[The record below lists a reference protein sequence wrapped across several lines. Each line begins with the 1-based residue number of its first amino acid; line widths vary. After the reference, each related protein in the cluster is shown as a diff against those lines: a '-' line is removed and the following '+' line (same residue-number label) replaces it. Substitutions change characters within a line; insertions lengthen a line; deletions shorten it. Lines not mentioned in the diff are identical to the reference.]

1 MYCVLKYRMDH
12 GYGGIM
18 VDNKQ
23 LKKDIIEYAHQIGI
37 DSIGFTTADPFDEL
51 KQKLVDYHAKG
62 YASGFEESD
71 IELRV
76 NPKLSMPTAR
86 SIIAIA
92 VGYPNKLKGAPK
104 SVRGDRRGMFAR
116 ASWGQDY
123 HTIMRKRLDKLGDY
137 IKSRVPDVEML
148 SMVDTGVLSD
158 RAVAERAGLGFT
170 GRNGF
175 VINPDLGTWTYLGE
189 MLVSIPFEPDDPL
202 LDSCGD
208 CTICVDRCPT
218 GALVGNG
225 QLNSQKCISFLTQT
239 KGYLPDEY
247 RYKIGNRL
255 YGCDTCQQVCPKN
268 RGINTEHEDI
278 VLEPEILKPRLIPL
292 LQMSNKEFKNTY
304 GHLAGAW
311 RGKKPI
317 QRNAIIALAHFNETA
332 ALPELKEVA
341 LNDPRPMI
349 RATANWAIGQI
360 AGEDERDFIEAHLAD
375 ELEEVQEEM
384 LKGLEKRN

>member
-1 MYCVLKYRMDH
+1 MGGLELNTAHLKTE
-12 GYGGIM
+12 
-18 VDNKQ
+18 
-23 LKKDIIEYAHQIGI
+23 IIQFAHSIGI
-37 DSIGFTTADPFDEL
+37 DQIGFTTADPFDEL
-51 KQKLVDYHAKG
+51 KQKLEDYHAKG

-71 IELRV
+71 IALRTE
-76 NPKLSMPTAR
+76 PKLSLPTAR

-123 HTIMRKRLDKLGDY
+123 HTIMRNRLDKLAEF
-137 IKSRVPDVEML
+137 IQSKVPDVEIQ

-158 RAVAERAGLGFT
+158 RAVAERAGLGFV
-170 GRNGF
+170 GKNGF
-175 VINPDLGTWTYLGE
+175 IINAELGTWSYLGE
-189 MLVSIPFEPDDPL
+189 MLVSIPCEPDDPI

-239 KGYLPDEY
+239 KGYLADEY

-268 RGINTEHEDI
+268 KGINTEHDDI
-278 VLEPEILKPRLIPL
+278 ILEPEILKPRLIPL

-317 QRNAIIALAHFNETA
+317 QRNAIIALAHFKAEE

-341 LNDPRPMI
+341 LNDKRPMI
-349 RATANWAIGQI
+349 RATAYWAIGQI
-360 AGEDERDFIEAHLAD
+360 DGYNVQSFIDAHFA
-375 ELEEVQEEM
+375 EEVEEVQQEM
-384 LKGLEKRN
+384 IKGLEMRRN

>member
-1 MYCVLKYRMDH
+1 MDL
-12 GYGGIM
+12 
-18 VDNKQ
+18 NQ
-23 LKKDIIEYAHQIGI
+23 LKQDVIDYAHTIGI
-37 DSIGFTTADPFDEL
+37 DSIGFTTADPFDEM

-71 IELRV
+71 IELRTE
-76 NPKLSMPTAR
+76 PTLTLPTAR

-104 SVRGDRRGMFAR
+104 STRGDRRGMFAR

-123 HTIMRKRLDKLGDY
+123 HSIMRKRLDKLADY
-137 IKSRVPDVEML
+137 LRYRVEGVEIQ
-148 SMVDTGVLSD
+148 SMVDTGALSD
-158 RAVAERAGLGFT
+158 RAVAERAGLGYV

-175 VINPDLGTWTYLGE
+175 VINPELGTWTYLGE
-189 MLVSIPFEPDDPL
+189 MLVSVPFAPDDPL

-218 GALVGNG
+218 GALVGDG
-225 QLNSQKCISFLTQT
+225 LLNSQKCISFLTQT
-239 KGYLPDEY
+239 KGYLADEY

-255 YGCDTCQQVCPKN
+255 YGCDTCQQVCPRNK
-268 RGINTEHEDI
+268 GINTQHDDI
-278 VLEPEILKPRLIPL
+278 VLEPEILKPRLVPL
-292 LQMSNKEFKNTY
+292 LKMSNKEFKNTY

-317 QRNAIIALAHFNETA
+317 QRNAIVALAHF
-332 ALPELKEVA
+332 KEESAIPDLQDVA

-349 RATANWAIGQI
+349 RGTAYWAIGQI
-360 AGEDERDFIEAHLAD
+360 QGENARSFIEQQYQN
-375 ELEEVQEEM
+375 ELEEVQQEM
-384 LKGLEKRN
+384 LKGLEMRREQ

>member
-1 MYCVLKYRMDH
+1 
-12 GYGGIM
+12 M

-23 LKKDIIEYAHQIGI
+23 LKKEIIDYAHQIGI

-62 YASGFEESD
+62 YASGFEEPN

-123 HTIMRKRLDKLGDY
+123 HTIMRKRLDQLGAF
-137 IKSRVPDVEML
+137 IKEKVPDVEML

-218 GALVGNG
+218 GALVGDG

-268 RGINTEHEDI
+268 RGINTEHDDI

-317 QRNAIIALAHFNETA
+317 QRNAIVALAHFNETSA
-332 ALPELKEVA
+332 IPELKEVA

-349 RATANWAIGQI
+349 RGTAYWAIGQI
-360 AGEDERDFIEAHLAD
+360 AGEDERTFIETNFDD
-375 ELEEVQEEM
+375 EEKEVQEEM

>member
-1 MYCVLKYRMDH
+1 MNLD
-12 GYGGIM
+12 
-18 VDNKQ
+18 Q
-23 LKKDIIEYAHQIGI
+23 LKQEVIDYAHSIGI

-51 KQKLVDYHAKG
+51 KKKLEDYHSKG

-71 IELRV
+71 IELRTV
-76 NPKLSMPTAR
+76 PKLSLPSAR

-123 HTIMRKRLDKLGDY
+123 HTIMRNRLDKLSLFL
-137 IKSRVPDVEML
+137 KEKVPDVEIK

-158 RAVAERAGLGFT
+158 RSVAERAGLGFA
-170 GRNGF
+170 GKNGF
-175 VINPDLGTWTYLGE
+175 IINEELGTWSYLGE
-189 MLVSIPFEPDDPL
+189 MLVSIPFKPDDPVI
-202 LDSCGD
+202 DSCGD
-208 CTICVDRCPT
+208 CNICVDRCPT

-239 KGYLPDEY
+239 KGYLKDEY

-255 YGCDTCQQVCPKN
+255 YGCDTCQQVCPRN
-268 RGINTEHEDI
+268 RGINTEHDDI
-278 VLEPEILKPRLIPL
+278 ILEPEVLKPRLVPL
-292 LQMSNKEFKNTY
+292 LKMSNKEFKDTY

-317 QRNAIIALAHFNETA
+317 QRNAIVALAHFNEESA
-332 ALPELKEVA
+332 IPELKDVA
-341 LNDPRPMI
+341 LTDPRPMI
-349 RATANWAIGQI
+349 RGTAFWAIGQI
-360 AGEDERDFIEAHLAD
+360 QGEEARPFIMSHYEREI
-375 ELEEVQEEM
+375 EEVQEEM
-384 LKGLEKRN
+384 IKGLEIRRK

>member
-1 MYCVLKYRMDH
+1 MDYVKLK
-12 GYGGIM
+12 
-18 VDNKQ
+18 Q
-23 LKKDIIEYAHQIGI
+23 EIIDYAHQIGI
-37 DSIGFTTADPFDEL
+37 DDIGFTTADPFDEL
-51 KQKLVDYHAKG
+51 KNKLIEYHEKG

-71 IELRV
+71 ISLRV
-76 NPKLSMPTAR
+76 DPKLSMSSAQ

-104 SVRGDRRGMFAR
+104 SVRGERRGMFAR

-123 HTIMRKRLDKLGDY
+123 HSIMRRRLNDLALFFQSK
-137 IKSRVPDVEML
+137 VPEAEMM

-175 VINPDLGTWTYLGE
+175 VINPELGTWTYLGE
-189 MLVSIPFEPDDPL
+189 MLINLPFPPDEQI
-202 LDSCGD
+202 LDSCGT

-218 GALVGNG
+218 GALVGDG

-239 KGYLPDEY
+239 KGYLKDEY

-268 RGINTEHEDI
+268 RGINTEQEDI
-278 VLEPEILKPRLIPL
+278 ILEPEILKPKLVPL
-292 LQMSNKEFKNTY
+292 LQMSNKEFKQTY

-317 QRNAIIALAHFNETA
+317 QRNAIIALAHFNETSA
-332 ALPELKEVA
+332 IPELKEVA
-341 LNDPRPMI
+341 KNDPRPMI
-349 RATANWAIGQI
+349 RGTAYWAIGQI
-360 AGEDERDFIEAHLAD
+360 LGDAAQDFIMSQYD
-375 ELEEVQEEM
+375 NELEEVQLEM
-384 LKGLEKRN
+384 KKGLEMRRL

>member
-1 MYCVLKYRMDH
+1 MD
-12 GYGGIM
+12 Y
-18 VDNKQ
+18 KQ
-23 LKKDIIEYAHQIGI
+23 LKQDIIEYAHSIGI

-51 KQKLVDYHAKG
+51 KQKLEDYHSKG

-71 IELRV
+71 IALRTE
-76 NPKLSMPTAR
+76 PKLSLPTAR

-104 SVRGDRRGMFAR
+104 SVRGDRRGLFAR

-123 HTIMRKRLDKLGDY
+123 HTIMRTRLDKLSEF
-137 IKSRVPDVEML
+137 IKTKVENVDIL

-158 RAVAERAGLGFT
+158 RAVAERAGLGFA

-175 VINPDLGTWTYLGE
+175 IINKDLGTWTYLGE
-189 MLVSIPFEPDDPL
+189 MLVSIPFEPDDPI

-239 KGYLPDEY
+239 KGYMPDQY

-268 RGINTEHEDI
+268 RGINTQHDDI

-292 LQMSNKEFKNTY
+292 LQMSNKEFKANY

-317 QRNAIIALAHFNETA
+317 QRNAILALAHFNEEA
-332 ALPELKEVA
+332 AVPELKEVA
-341 LNDPRPMI
+341 INDARPMI
-349 RATANWAIGQI
+349 RATAYWAIGQI
-360 AGEDERDFIEAHLAD
+360 LGEDARPFINEHFNSED
-375 ELEEVQEEM
+375 EEVQTEM
-384 LKGLEKRN
+384 LKGLETRRNT

>member
-1 MYCVLKYRMDH
+1 MNLD
-12 GYGGIM
+12 
-18 VDNKQ
+18 Q
-23 LKKDIIEYAHQIGI
+23 LKQEVIDYAHSIGI

-51 KQKLVDYHAKG
+51 KKKLEDYHSKG

-71 IELRV
+71 IELRTV
-76 NPKLSMPTAR
+76 PKLSLPSAR

-123 HTIMRKRLDKLGDY
+123 HTIMRNRLDKLSLFL
-137 IKSRVPDVEML
+137 KEKVPDVEIK

-158 RAVAERAGLGFT
+158 RSVAERAGLGFA
-170 GRNGF
+170 GKNGF
-175 VINPDLGTWTYLGE
+175 IINEELGTWSYLGE
-189 MLVSIPFEPDDPL
+189 MLVSIPFKPDDPVI
-202 LDSCGD
+202 DSCGD
-208 CTICVDRCPT
+208 CNICVDRCPT

-239 KGYLPDEY
+239 KGYLKDEY

-255 YGCDTCQQVCPKN
+255 YGCDTCQQVCPRN

-278 VLEPEILKPRLIPL
+278 ILEPEVLKPRLVPL
-292 LQMSNKEFKNTY
+292 LKMSNKEFKNTY

-317 QRNAIIALAHFNETA
+317 QRNAIVALAHFNEDSA
-332 ALPELKEVA
+332 IPDLKDVA
-341 LNDPRPMI
+341 LTDPRPMI
-349 RATANWAIGQI
+349 RGTAFWAIGQI
-360 AGEDERDFIEAHLAD
+360 QGEEARPFIMSHYEREI
-375 ELEEVQEEM
+375 EEVQEEM
-384 LKGLEKRN
+384 IKGLEIRRK

>member
-1 MYCVLKYRMDH
+1 MDVKVLKKE
-12 GYGGIM
+12 
-18 VDNKQ
+18 V
-23 LKKDIIEYAHQIGI
+23 IEYAYTIGI

-51 KQKLVDYHAKG
+51 KQKLKAYHSKG

-71 IELRV
+71 INLRTE
-76 NPKLSMPTAR
+76 PKLSLPTAR

-92 VGYPNKLKGAPK
+92 VGYPNKLKNAPK
-104 SVRGDRRGMFAR
+104 STKGDRRGMFAR

-123 HTIMRKRLDKLGDY
+123 HTIMRKRLDLLGQF
-137 IKSRVPDVEML
+137 IQSKVPDVDIM

-175 VINPDLGTWTYLGE
+175 IISPELGTWTYLGE
-189 MLVSIPFEPDDPL
+189 MLVSIPFPPDDPL
-202 LDSCGD
+202 MDSCGD

-239 KGYLPDEY
+239 KGYLQDEY

-268 RGINTEHEDI
+268 KGINTEQDDI
-278 VLEPEILKPRLIPL
+278 ILEPDILKPRLIPL
-292 LQMSNKEFKNTY
+292 LQMNNKTFKNTF

-317 QRNAIIALAHFNETA
+317 QRNAIIALAHFKEMTA
-332 ALPELKEVA
+332 IPTLKEVA
-341 LNDPRPMI
+341 EHDSRPMI
-349 RATANWAIGQI
+349 RGTAFWAIGQI
-360 AGEDERDFIEAHLAD
+360 DGENQQDYLLRHFENEI
-375 ELEEVQEEM
+375 EEVRHEII
-384 LKGLEKRN
+384 KGLEMERI

>member
-1 MYCVLKYRMDH
+1 MDL
-12 GYGGIM
+12 
-18 VDNKQ
+18 NQ
-23 LKKDIIEYAHQIGI
+23 LKQDVIDYAHTIGI
-37 DSIGFTTADPFDEL
+37 DSIGFTTADPFDEM

-71 IELRV
+71 IELRTE
-76 NPKLSMPTAR
+76 PTFTLPTAR

-104 SVRGDRRGMFAR
+104 STRGDRRGMFAR

-123 HTIMRKRLDKLGDY
+123 HSIMRKRLDKLADY
-137 IKSRVPDVEML
+137 LRYRVEGVEIQ
-148 SMVDTGVLSD
+148 SMVDTGALSD
-158 RAVAERAGLGFT
+158 RAVAERAGLGYV

-175 VINPDLGTWTYLGE
+175 VINPELGTWTYLGE
-189 MLVSIPFEPDDPL
+189 MLVSVPFPPDDPL

-218 GALVGNG
+218 GALVGDG

-239 KGYLPDEY
+239 KGYLADEY

-255 YGCDTCQQVCPKN
+255 YGCDTCQQVCPRNK
-268 RGINTEHEDI
+268 GINTQHDDI
-278 VLEPEILKPRLIPL
+278 VLEPEILKPRLVPL
-292 LQMSNKEFKNTY
+292 LKMSNKEFKNTY

-317 QRNAIIALAHFNETA
+317 QRNAIVALAHF
-332 ALPELKEVA
+332 KEESAIPDLQDVA

-349 RATANWAIGQI
+349 RGTAYWAIGQI
-360 AGEDERDFIEAHLAD
+360 QGENARSFIEQQYQN
-375 ELEEVQEEM
+375 ELEEVQHEM
-384 LKGLEKRN
+384 LKGLEMRREQ

>member
-1 MYCVLKYRMDH
+1 MNLD
-12 GYGGIM
+12 
-18 VDNKQ
+18 Q
-23 LKKDIIEYAHQIGI
+23 LKQDVIDYAHSIGI

-51 KQKLVDYHAKG
+51 KKKLEDYHSKG

-71 IELRV
+71 IELRTV
-76 NPKLSMPTAR
+76 PKLSLPSAR

-123 HTIMRKRLDKLGDY
+123 HTIMRNRLDKLSLFL
-137 IKSRVPDVEML
+137 KEKVPDVEIK

-158 RAVAERAGLGFT
+158 RSVAERAGLGFA
-170 GRNGF
+170 GKNGF
-175 VINPDLGTWTYLGE
+175 IINEELGTWSYLGE
-189 MLVSIPFEPDDPL
+189 MLVSIPFKPDDPVI
-202 LDSCGD
+202 DSCGD
-208 CTICVDRCPT
+208 CNICVDRCPT

-239 KGYLPDEY
+239 KGYLKDEY

-255 YGCDTCQQVCPKN
+255 YGCDTCQQVCPRN
-268 RGINTEHEDI
+268 RGINTEHDDI
-278 VLEPEILKPRLIPL
+278 ILEPEVLKPRLVPL
-292 LQMSNKEFKNTY
+292 LKMSNKEFKNTY

-317 QRNAIIALAHFNETA
+317 QRNAIVALAHFNEERA
-332 ALPELKEVA
+332 IPELKDVA
-341 LNDPRPMI
+341 LTDPRPMI
-349 RATANWAIGQI
+349 RGTAFWAIGQI
-360 AGEDERDFIEAHLAD
+360 QGEEARPFIMSHYEREI
-375 ELEEVQEEM
+375 EEVQEEM
-384 LKGLEKRN
+384 IKGLEIRRK

>member
-1 MYCVLKYRMDH
+1 MDL
-12 GYGGIM
+12 
-18 VDNKQ
+18 NQ
-23 LKKDIIEYAHQIGI
+23 LKQDVIDYAHTIGI
-37 DSIGFTTADPFDEL
+37 DSIGFTTADPFDEM

-71 IELRV
+71 IELRTE
-76 NPKLSMPTAR
+76 PTLTLPTAR

-104 SVRGDRRGMFAR
+104 STRGDRRGMFAR

-123 HTIMRKRLDKLGDY
+123 HSIMRKRLDKLADY
-137 IKSRVPDVEML
+137 LRYRVEGVEIQ
-148 SMVDTGVLSD
+148 SMVDTGALSD
-158 RAVAERAGLGFT
+158 RAVAERAGLGYV

-175 VINPDLGTWTYLGE
+175 VINPELGTWTYLGE
-189 MLVSIPFEPDDPL
+189 MLVSVPFPPDDPL

-218 GALVGNG
+218 GALVGDG

-239 KGYLPDEY
+239 KGDLADEY

-255 YGCDTCQQVCPKN
+255 YGCDTCQQVCPRNK
-268 RGINTEHEDI
+268 GINTQHDDI
-278 VLEPEILKPRLIPL
+278 VLEPEILKPRLVPL
-292 LQMSNKEFKNTY
+292 LKMSNKEFKNTY

-317 QRNAIIALAHFNETA
+317 QRNAIVALAHF
-332 ALPELKEVA
+332 KEESAIPDLQDVA

-349 RATANWAIGQI
+349 RGTAYWAIGQI
-360 AGEDERDFIEAHLAD
+360 QGENARSFIEQQYQN
-375 ELEEVQEEM
+375 ELEEVQQEM
-384 LKGLEKRN
+384 LKGLEMRREQ

>member
-1 MYCVLKYRMDH
+1 MNLD
-12 GYGGIM
+12 
-18 VDNKQ
+18 Q
-23 LKKDIIEYAHQIGI
+23 LKQEVIDYAHSIGI

-51 KQKLVDYHAKG
+51 KKKLEDYHSKG

-71 IELRV
+71 IELRTV
-76 NPKLSMPTAR
+76 PKLSLPSAR

-123 HTIMRKRLDKLGDY
+123 HTIMRNRLDKLSLFL
-137 IKSRVPDVEML
+137 KEKVPDVEIK

-158 RAVAERAGLGFT
+158 RSVAERAGLGFA
-170 GRNGF
+170 GKNGF
-175 VINPDLGTWTYLGE
+175 IINEELGTWSYLGE
-189 MLVSIPFEPDDPL
+189 MLVSIPFKPDDPVI
-202 LDSCGD
+202 DSCGD
-208 CTICVDRCPT
+208 CNICVDRCPT

-239 KGYLPDEY
+239 KGYLKDEF

-255 YGCDTCQQVCPKN
+255 YGCDTCQQVCPRN
-268 RGINTEHEDI
+268 RGINTEHDDI
-278 VLEPEILKPRLIPL
+278 ILEPEVLKPRLVPL
-292 LQMSNKEFKNTY
+292 LKMSNKEFKNTY

-317 QRNAIIALAHFNETA
+317 QRNAIVALAHFNEESA
-332 ALPELKEVA
+332 IPDLKDVA
-341 LNDPRPMI
+341 LTDPRPMI
-349 RATANWAIGQI
+349 RGTAFWAIGQI
-360 AGEDERDFIEAHLAD
+360 QGEEAKPFIMSHYEREI
-375 ELEEVQEEM
+375 EEVQEEM
-384 LKGLEKRN
+384 IKGLEIRRK

>member
-1 MYCVLKYRMDH
+1 LNLD
-12 GYGGIM
+12 
-18 VDNKQ
+18 Q
-23 LKKDIIEYAHQIGI
+23 LKQEVIDYAHSIGI

-51 KQKLVDYHAKG
+51 KKKLEDYHSKG

-71 IELRV
+71 IELRTV
-76 NPKLSMPTAR
+76 PKLSLPSAR

-123 HTIMRKRLDKLGDY
+123 HTIMRNRLDKLSLFL
-137 IKSRVPDVEML
+137 KEKVPDVEIK

-158 RAVAERAGLGFT
+158 RSVAERAGLGFA
-170 GRNGF
+170 GKNGF
-175 VINPDLGTWTYLGE
+175 IINEELGTWSYLGE
-189 MLVSIPFEPDDPL
+189 MLVSIPFKPDDPVI
-202 LDSCGD
+202 DSCGD
-208 CTICVDRCPT
+208 CNICVDRCPT

-239 KGYLPDEY
+239 KGYLKDEY

-255 YGCDTCQQVCPKN
+255 YGCDTCQQVCPRN
-268 RGINTEHEDI
+268 RGINTEHDDI
-278 VLEPEILKPRLIPL
+278 ILEPEVLKPRLVPL
-292 LQMSNKEFKNTY
+292 LKMSNKEFKNTY

-317 QRNAIIALAHFNETA
+317 QRNAIVALAHFNEESA
-332 ALPELKEVA
+332 IPDLKDVA
-341 LNDPRPMI
+341 LTDPRPMI
-349 RATANWAIGQI
+349 RGTAYWAIGQI
-360 AGEDERDFIEAHLAD
+360 QGEEARPFIMSHYEREI
-375 ELEEVQEEM
+375 EEVQEEM
-384 LKGLEKRN
+384 IKGLEIRRK

>member
-1 MYCVLKYRMDH
+1 MDL
-12 GYGGIM
+12 
-18 VDNKQ
+18 NQ
-23 LKKDIIEYAHQIGI
+23 LKQDVIDYAHTIGI
-37 DSIGFTTADPFDEL
+37 DSIGFTTADPFDEM

-71 IELRV
+71 IELRTE
-76 NPKLSMPTAR
+76 PTLTLPTAR

-104 SVRGDRRGMFAR
+104 STRGDRRGMFAR

-123 HTIMRKRLDKLGDY
+123 HSIMRKRLDKLADY
-137 IKSRVPDVEML
+137 LRYRVEGVEIQ
-148 SMVDTGVLSD
+148 SMVDTGALSD
-158 RAVAERAGLGFT
+158 RAVAERAGLGYV

-175 VINPDLGTWTYLGE
+175 VINPELGTWTYLGE
-189 MLVSIPFEPDDPL
+189 MLVSVPFPPDDPL

-218 GALVGNG
+218 GALVGDG

-239 KGYLPDEY
+239 KGYLADEY

-255 YGCDTCQQVCPKN
+255 YGCDTCQQVCPRNK
-268 RGINTEHEDI
+268 GINTQHDDI
-278 VLEPEILKPRLIPL
+278 VLEPEILKPRLVPL
-292 LQMSNKEFKNTY
+292 LKMSNKEFKNTY

-317 QRNAIIALAHFNETA
+317 QRNAIVALAHF
-332 ALPELKEVA
+332 KEESAIPDLQDVA

-349 RATANWAIGQI
+349 RGTAYWAIGQI
-360 AGEDERDFIEAHLAD
+360 QGENARSFIEQQYQN
-375 ELEEVQEEM
+375 ELEEVQQEM
-384 LKGLEKRN
+384 LKGLEMRREQ

>member
-1 MYCVLKYRMDH
+1 MDL
-12 GYGGIM
+12 
-18 VDNKQ
+18 NQ
-23 LKKDIIEYAHQIGI
+23 LKQDVIDYAHTIGI
-37 DSIGFTTADPFDEL
+37 DSIGFTTADPFDEM

-71 IELRV
+71 IELRTE
-76 NPKLSMPTAR
+76 PTLTLPTAR

-104 SVRGDRRGMFAR
+104 STRGDRRGMFAR

-123 HTIMRKRLDKLGDY
+123 HSIMRKRLYKLADY
-137 IKSRVPDVEML
+137 LRYRVEGVEIQ
-148 SMVDTGVLSD
+148 SMVDTGALSD
-158 RAVAERAGLGFT
+158 RAVAERAGLGYV

-175 VINPDLGTWTYLGE
+175 VINPELGTWTYLGE
-189 MLVSIPFEPDDPL
+189 MLVSVPFAPDDPL

-218 GALVGNG
+218 GALVGDG

-239 KGYLPDEY
+239 KGYLADEY

-255 YGCDTCQQVCPKN
+255 YGCDTCQQVCPRNK
-268 RGINTEHEDI
+268 GINTQHDDI
-278 VLEPEILKPRLIPL
+278 VLEPEILKPRLVPL
-292 LQMSNKEFKNTY
+292 LKMSNKEFKNTY

-317 QRNAIIALAHFNETA
+317 QRNAIVALAHF
-332 ALPELKEVA
+332 KEESAIPDLQDVA

-349 RATANWAIGQI
+349 RGTAYWAIGQI
-360 AGEDERDFIEAHLAD
+360 QGENARSFIEQQYQN
-375 ELEEVQEEM
+375 ELEEVQQEM
-384 LKGLEKRN
+384 LKGLEMRREQ

>member
-1 MYCVLKYRMDH
+1 MDVL
-12 GYGGIM
+12 
-18 VDNKQ
+18 Q
-23 LKKDIIEYAHQIGI
+23 LKEEIIEYAYSIGI
-37 DSIGFTTADPFDEL
+37 NRIGFTTADPFDEL

-71 IELRV
+71 IALRTE
-76 NPKLSMPTAR
+76 PKLSLPTAK
-86 SIIAIA
+86 SIIAIS
-92 VGYPNKLKGAPK
+92 VGYPNKLKNAPK

-123 HTIMRKRLDKLGDY
+123 HAIMRKRLDKLAAF
-137 IKSRVPDVEML
+137 IEAKVPDAEMM

-158 RAVAERAGLGFT
+158 RAVAERAGLGFV

-175 VINPDLGTWTYLGE
+175 VIHPDLGTWTYLGE
-189 MLVSIPFEPDDPL
+189 MLVNIPFPPDDPIME
-202 LDSCGD
+202 SCGD

-218 GALVGNG
+218 GALVGDG

-268 RGINTEHEDI
+268 RGINIEQDDI
-278 VLEPEILKPRLIPL
+278 ILEPEILKPRLVPL
-292 LQMSNKEFKNTY
+292 LKMNNKTFKNTF

-317 QRNAIIALAHFNETA
+317 QRNAIIALAHFKEEEA
-332 ALPELKEVA
+332 IPDLKEIA
-341 LNDPRPMI
+341 ENDPRPLI
-349 RATANWAIGQI
+349 RATAFWAIGQI
-360 AGEDERDFIEAHLAD
+360 QGDLAKPYIMAHYENED
-375 ELEEVQEEM
+375 EEVQIEM
-384 LKGLEKRN
+384 LKGLEMRRDG

>member
-1 MYCVLKYRMDH
+1 MDL
-12 GYGGIM
+12 
-18 VDNKQ
+18 NQ
-23 LKKDIIEYAHQIGI
+23 LKQDVIDYAHTIGI
-37 DSIGFTTADPFDEL
+37 DSIGFTTADPFDEM

-71 IELRV
+71 IALRTE
-76 NPKLSMPTAR
+76 PKLTLPTAR

-104 SVRGDRRGMFAR
+104 STRGDRRGMFAR

-123 HTIMRKRLDKLGDY
+123 HSIMRKRLDKLADY
-137 IKSRVPDVEML
+137 LRDRVDGVEIQ
-148 SMVDTGVLSD
+148 SMVDTGALSD
-158 RAVAERAGLGFT
+158 RAVAERAGLGYV

-175 VINPDLGTWTYLGE
+175 VINPELGTWTYLGE
-189 MLVSIPFEPDDPL
+189 MLVSVPFPPDDPL

-218 GALVGNG
+218 GALVGDG

-239 KGYLPDEY
+239 KGYLADEY

-255 YGCDTCQQVCPKN
+255 YGCDTCQQVCPRNK
-268 RGINTEHEDI
+268 GINTQHEDI
-278 VLEPEILKPRLIPL
+278 VLEPEILKPRLVPL
-292 LQMSNKEFKNTY
+292 LKMSNKEFKNTY

-317 QRNAIIALAHFNETA
+317 QRNAIVALAHF
-332 ALPELKEVA
+332 KEMSAIPDLQDVA

-349 RATANWAIGQI
+349 RGTAYWAIGQI
-360 AGEDERDFIEAHLAD
+360 QGEDARSFIEQQYQN
-375 ELEEVQEEM
+375 ELEEVQQEM
-384 LKGLEKRN
+384 LKGLETRREQ

>member
-1 MYCVLKYRMDH
+1 MDL
-12 GYGGIM
+12 
-18 VDNKQ
+18 NQ
-23 LKKDIIEYAHQIGI
+23 LKQDVIDYAHTIGI
-37 DSIGFTTADPFDEL
+37 DSIGFTTADPFDEM

-71 IELRV
+71 IELRTE
-76 NPKLSMPTAR
+76 PTLTLPTAR

-104 SVRGDRRGMFAR
+104 STRGDRRGMFAR

-123 HTIMRKRLDKLGDY
+123 HSIMRKRLDKLADY
-137 IKSRVPDVEML
+137 LRTRVDCVEIQ
-148 SMVDTGVLSD
+148 SMVDTGALSD
-158 RAVAERAGLGFT
+158 RAVAERAGLGYV

-175 VINPDLGTWTYLGE
+175 VINPELGTWTYLGE
-189 MLVSIPFEPDDPL
+189 MLVSVPFPPDDPL

-218 GALVGNG
+218 GALVGDG

-239 KGYLPDEY
+239 KGYLADEY

-255 YGCDTCQQVCPKN
+255 YGCDTCQQVCPRNK
-268 RGINTEHEDI
+268 GINTQHDDI
-278 VLEPEILKPRLIPL
+278 VLEPEILKPRLVPL
-292 LQMSNKEFKNTY
+292 LKMSNKEFKNTY

-317 QRNAIIALAHFNETA
+317 QRNAIVALAHF
-332 ALPELKEVA
+332 KEESAIPDLQDVA

-349 RATANWAIGQI
+349 RGTAYWAIGQI
-360 AGEDERDFIEAHLAD
+360 QGENARSFIEQQYQN
-375 ELEEVQEEM
+375 ELEEVQHEM
-384 LKGLEKRN
+384 LKGLEMRREQ

>member
-1 MYCVLKYRMDH
+1 M
-12 GYGGIM
+12 
-18 VDNKQ
+18 DNKQ
-23 LKKDIIEYAHQIGI
+23 LKREIIEYAYQIGI

-76 NPKLSMPTAR
+76 NSKLSMPTAR

-123 HTIMRKRLDKLGDY
+123 HTIMRKRLDKLGAF
-137 IKSRVPDVEML
+137 IQSRVPDVEML

-189 MLVSIPFEPDDPL
+189 MLVSIPFEPDDPI

-218 GALVGNG
+218 GALVGDG

-268 RGINTEHEDI
+268 RGINTEHDDI

-317 QRNAIIALAHFNETA
+317 QRNAIIALAHFNETS

-349 RATANWAIGQI
+349 RATAYWAIGQI
-360 AGEDERDFIEAHLAD
+360 AGEDAREFIETHLAGEID
-375 ELEEVQEEM
+375 EVQEEM

>member
-1 MYCVLKYRMDH
+1 MN
-12 GYGGIM
+12 
-18 VDNKQ
+18 NK
-23 LKKDIIEYAHQIGI
+23 LKKEIIDFAHSIGI

-51 KQKLVDYHAKG
+51 KQKLEEYHAKG
-62 YASGFEESD
+62 YASGFEESN
-71 IELRV
+71 ISLRTE
-76 NPKLSMPTAR
+76 PKLSLPSAR

-104 SVRGDRRGMFAR
+104 SVKGDRRGMFAR

-123 HTIMRKRLDKLGDY
+123 HSIMRKRLDKLTDF
-137 IKSRVPDVEML
+137 IKEKVPDVEIQ

-175 VINPDLGTWTYLGE
+175 VISPELGTWSYLGE

-239 KGYLPDEY
+239 KGYLQDEY

-268 RGINTEHEDI
+268 RGINTQHDDI
-278 VLEPEILKPRLIPL
+278 VLEPEILKPRLVPL
-292 LQMSNKEFKNTY
+292 LQMSNKKFKSTY

-317 QRNAIIALAHFNETA
+317 QRNAIIALAHFKEESA
-332 ALPELKEVA
+332 IPELKEVA

-349 RATANWAIGQI
+349 RGTAYWAIGQI
-360 AGEDERDFIEAHLAD
+360 LEDDAIPFIDAHY
-375 ELEEVQEEM
+375 ENEIEEVQIEM
-384 LKGLEKRN
+384 KKGLQMRREQK

>member
-1 MYCVLKYRMDH
+1 MNLD
-12 GYGGIM
+12 
-18 VDNKQ
+18 Q
-23 LKKDIIEYAHQIGI
+23 LKQEVIDYAHSIGI

-51 KQKLVDYHAKG
+51 KKKLEDYHSKG

-71 IELRV
+71 IELRTV
-76 NPKLSMPTAR
+76 PKLSLPSAR

-123 HTIMRKRLDKLGDY
+123 HTIMRNRLDKLSLFL
-137 IKSRVPDVEML
+137 KEKVPDVEIK

-158 RAVAERAGLGFT
+158 RSVAERAGLGFA
-170 GRNGF
+170 GKNGF
-175 VINPDLGTWTYLGE
+175 IINEELGTWSYLGE
-189 MLVSIPFEPDDPL
+189 MLVSIPFKPDDPVI
-202 LDSCGD
+202 DSCGD
-208 CTICVDRCPT
+208 CNICVDRCPT

-239 KGYLPDEY
+239 KGYLKDEY

-255 YGCDTCQQVCPKN
+255 YGCDTCQQVCPRN
-268 RGINTEHEDI
+268 RGINTEHDEI
-278 VLEPEILKPRLIPL
+278 ILEPEVLKPRLVPL
-292 LQMSNKEFKNTY
+292 LKMSNKEFKNTY

-317 QRNAIIALAHFNETA
+317 QRNAIVALAHFNEESA
-332 ALPELKEVA
+332 IPDLKDVA
-341 LNDPRPMI
+341 LTDPRPMI
-349 RATANWAIGQI
+349 RGTAFWAIGQI
-360 AGEDERDFIEAHLAD
+360 QGEEARPFIMSHYEREI
-375 ELEEVQEEM
+375 EEVQEEM
-384 LKGLEKRN
+384 IKGLEIRRK

>member
-1 MYCVLKYRMDH
+1 MDL
-12 GYGGIM
+12 
-18 VDNKQ
+18 NQ
-23 LKKDIIEYAHQIGI
+23 LKQDVIDYAHTIGI
-37 DSIGFTTADPFDEL
+37 DSIGFTTADPFDEM

-71 IELRV
+71 IELRTE
-76 NPKLSMPTAR
+76 PTLTLPTAR

-104 SVRGDRRGMFAR
+104 STRGDRRGMFAR

-123 HTIMRKRLDKLGDY
+123 HSIMRKRLDKLADY
-137 IKSRVPDVEML
+137 LRYRVEGVEIQ
-148 SMVDTGVLSD
+148 SMVDTGALSD
-158 RAVAERAGLGFT
+158 RAVAERAGLGYV

-175 VINPDLGTWTYLGE
+175 VINPELGTWTYLGE
-189 MLVSIPFEPDDPL
+189 MLVSVPFPPDDPL

-218 GALVGNG
+218 GALVGDG

-239 KGYLPDEY
+239 KGYLADEY

-255 YGCDTCQQVCPKN
+255 YGCDTCQQVCPRNK
-268 RGINTEHEDI
+268 GINTQHDDI
-278 VLEPEILKPRLIPL
+278 VLEPEILKPRLVPL
-292 LQMSNKEFKNTY
+292 LKMSNKEFKNTY

-317 QRNAIIALAHFNETA
+317 QRNAIVALAHF
-332 ALPELKEVA
+332 KEESAIPDLQDVA

-349 RATANWAIGQI
+349 RGTAYWAIGQI
-360 AGEDERDFIEAHLAD
+360 QGENARSFIEQQYQN
-375 ELEEVQEEM
+375 ELEEVQQEM
-384 LKGLEKRN
+384 LKGLEIRREQ

>member
-1 MYCVLKYRMDH
+1 MDL
-12 GYGGIM
+12 
-18 VDNKQ
+18 NQ
-23 LKKDIIEYAHQIGI
+23 LKQDVIDYAHTIGI
-37 DSIGFTTADPFDEL
+37 DSIGFTTADPFDEM

-71 IELRV
+71 IELRTE
-76 NPKLSMPTAR
+76 PTLTLPTAR

-92 VGYPNKLKGAPK
+92 VGYPNKLKDAPK
-104 SVRGDRRGMFAR
+104 STRGDRRGMFAR

-123 HTIMRKRLDKLGDY
+123 HSIMRKRLDKLADY
-137 IKSRVPDVEML
+137 LRYRVEGVEIQ
-148 SMVDTGVLSD
+148 SMVDTGALSD
-158 RAVAERAGLGFT
+158 RAVAERAGLGYV

-175 VINPDLGTWTYLGE
+175 VINPELGTWTYLGE
-189 MLVSIPFEPDDPL
+189 MLVSVPFPPDDPL

-218 GALVGNG
+218 GALVGDG

-239 KGYLPDEY
+239 KGYLADEY

-255 YGCDTCQQVCPKN
+255 YGCDTCQQVCPRNK
-268 RGINTEHEDI
+268 GINTQHDDI
-278 VLEPEILKPRLIPL
+278 VLEPEILKPRLVPL
-292 LQMSNKEFKNTY
+292 LKMSNKEFKNTY

-317 QRNAIIALAHFNETA
+317 QRNAIVALAHF
-332 ALPELKEVA
+332 KEESAIPDLQDVA

-349 RATANWAIGQI
+349 RGTAYWAIGQI
-360 AGEDERDFIEAHLAD
+360 QGENARSFIEQQYQN
-375 ELEEVQEEM
+375 ELEEVQHEM
-384 LKGLEKRN
+384 LKGLEMRREQ

>member
-1 MYCVLKYRMDH
+1 MNLD
-12 GYGGIM
+12 
-18 VDNKQ
+18 Q
-23 LKKDIIEYAHQIGI
+23 LKQEVIDYAHSIGI

-51 KQKLVDYHAKG
+51 KKKLEDYHSKG

-71 IELRV
+71 IELRTV
-76 NPKLSMPTAR
+76 PKLSLPSAR

-123 HTIMRKRLDKLGDY
+123 HTIMRNRLDKLSLFL
-137 IKSRVPDVEML
+137 KEKVPDVEIK

-158 RAVAERAGLGFT
+158 RSVAERAGLGFA
-170 GRNGF
+170 GKNGF
-175 VINPDLGTWTYLGE
+175 IINEELGTWSYLAE
-189 MLVSIPFEPDDPL
+189 MLVSIPFKPDDPVI
-202 LDSCGD
+202 DSCGD
-208 CTICVDRCPT
+208 CNICVDRCPT

-239 KGYLPDEY
+239 KGYLKDEY

-255 YGCDTCQQVCPKN
+255 YGCDTCQQVCPRN
-268 RGINTEHEDI
+268 RGINTEHDDI
-278 VLEPEILKPRLIPL
+278 ILEPEVLKPRLVPL
-292 LQMSNKEFKNTY
+292 LKMSNKEFKNTY

-317 QRNAIIALAHFNETA
+317 QRNAIVALAHFNEESTI
-332 ALPELKEVA
+332 PELKDVA
-341 LNDPRPMI
+341 LTDPRPMI
-349 RATANWAIGQI
+349 RGTAFWAIGQI
-360 AGEDERDFIEAHLAD
+360 QGEEARPFIMSHYEREI
-375 ELEEVQEEM
+375 EEVQEEM
-384 LKGLEKRN
+384 IKGLEIRRK

>member
-1 MYCVLKYRMDH
+1 MDL
-12 GYGGIM
+12 
-18 VDNKQ
+18 NQ
-23 LKKDIIEYAHQIGI
+23 LKQDVIDYAHTIGI
-37 DSIGFTTADPFDEL
+37 DSIGFTTADPFDEM

-71 IELRV
+71 IELRTE
-76 NPKLSMPTAR
+76 PTLTLPTAR

-104 SVRGDRRGMFAR
+104 STRGDRRGTFAR

-123 HTIMRKRLDKLGDY
+123 HSIMRKRLDKLADY
-137 IKSRVPDVEML
+137 LRYRVEGVEIQ
-148 SMVDTGVLSD
+148 SMVDTGALSD
-158 RAVAERAGLGFT
+158 RAVAERAGLGYV

-175 VINPDLGTWTYLGE
+175 VINPELGTWTYLGE
-189 MLVSIPFEPDDPL
+189 MLVSVPFPPDDPL

-218 GALVGNG
+218 GALVGDG

-239 KGYLPDEY
+239 KGYLADEY

-255 YGCDTCQQVCPKN
+255 YGCDTCQQVCPRNK
-268 RGINTEHEDI
+268 GINTQHDDI
-278 VLEPEILKPRLIPL
+278 VLEPEILKPRLVPL
-292 LQMSNKEFKNTY
+292 LKMSNKEFKNTY

-317 QRNAIIALAHFNETA
+317 QRNAIVALAHF
-332 ALPELKEVA
+332 KEESAIPDLQDVA

-349 RATANWAIGQI
+349 RGTAYWAIGQI
-360 AGEDERDFIEAHLAD
+360 QGENARSFIEQQYQN
-375 ELEEVQEEM
+375 ELEEVQQEM
-384 LKGLEKRN
+384 LKGLEMRREQ

>member
-1 MYCVLKYRMDH
+1 MDL
-12 GYGGIM
+12 
-18 VDNKQ
+18 NQ
-23 LKKDIIEYAHQIGI
+23 LKQDVIDYAHTIGI
-37 DSIGFTTADPFDEL
+37 DSIGFTTADPFDEM

-71 IELRV
+71 IELRTE
-76 NPKLSMPTAR
+76 PTLTLPTAR

-104 SVRGDRRGMFAR
+104 STRGDRRGMFAR
-116 ASWGQDY
+116 ASWGRDY
-123 HTIMRKRLDKLGDY
+123 HSIMRKRLDKLADY
-137 IKSRVPDVEML
+137 LRYRVEGVEIQ
-148 SMVDTGVLSD
+148 SMVDTGALSD
-158 RAVAERAGLGFT
+158 RAVAERAGLGYV

-175 VINPDLGTWTYLGE
+175 VINPELGTWTYLGE
-189 MLVSIPFEPDDPL
+189 MLVSVPFPPDDPL

-218 GALVGNG
+218 GALVGDG

-239 KGYLPDEY
+239 KGYLADEY

-255 YGCDTCQQVCPKN
+255 YGCDTCQQVCPRNK
-268 RGINTEHEDI
+268 GINTQHDDI
-278 VLEPEILKPRLIPL
+278 VLEPEILKPRLVPL
-292 LQMSNKEFKNTY
+292 LKMSNKEFKNTY

-317 QRNAIIALAHFNETA
+317 QRNAIVALAHF
-332 ALPELKEVA
+332 KEESAIPDLQDVA

-349 RATANWAIGQI
+349 RGTAYWAIGQI
-360 AGEDERDFIEAHLAD
+360 QGENARSFIEQQYQN
-375 ELEEVQEEM
+375 ELEEVQHEM
-384 LKGLEKRN
+384 LKGLEMRREQ